1 MQFVG
6 RSRAESSEVTEAIL
20 SFLGFATM
28 TSASESSLAYVSAL
42 NVLISASPLL
52 VIAMVSHSMDLK
64 LESPITVGC
73 LRSFVQ
79 LSILGLILQ
88 PIFVAGEEHCWVVLA
103 YVLLMILLTASESVS
118 RTKYQFH
125 GMFGFVLV
133 ALLINVAAISI
144 FAFGFIIKPQPVLW
158 EPQYVIPI
166 TGMILGNCI
175 NGISL
180 SLNNLLTSLVENQHE
195 VDLLLSF
202 GADSTE
208 ASSRIVREA
217 VRTGTM
223 PLLNGMAVIG
233 IVSIPGMMTGQI
245 LGGTPV
251 MEAARYQMV
260 IIYLITISSFGSILT
275 IVFLSLR
282 VVFDVSTDMLHVDRL
297 VMRKEKRSFLDT
309 ITFCCRSLCRCCS
322 GVCTHRS
329 QPSGESRPLAED
341 IETSPYA
348 MPGCQIQISTLIPSS
363 DNQICLNV
371 NGVSQSFATT
381 NGKGRRFLFHDL
393 SFALRKNEIL
403 LVGGPSGS
411 GKSQLLRV
419 IAGLS
424 PQDSDGGSLM
434 LQGRPRKLN
443 DMAMWRQHVRYVS
456 QSTVDTPGT
465 PRDFIDRITSFRSR
479 RRDSGS
485 LSHDEMM
492 VLCRDF
498 LTSWG
503 MEASSLEKSWSML
516 SGGEAQRI
524 IVAIALASHPRVL
537 LLDECTSAL
546 DLATKILVEQSVE
559 AFAKT
564 NDSCVLWVTHD
575 VEQVKRMSRPGDS

>member
-1 MQFVG
+1 
-6 RSRAESSEVTEAIL
+6 
-20 SFLGFATM
+20 M
-28 TSASESSLAYVSAL
+28 TFTSTSESSLADVSFL
-42 NVLISASPLL
+42 NVLISASPFLL
-52 VIAMVSHSMDLK
+52 IALVSHSMDLK

-88 PIFVAGEEHCWVVLA
+88 PIFVAGEGHCWVVLA
-103 YVLLMILLTASESVS
+103 YVLLMILITASESAS
-118 RTKYQFH
+118 RTKYLFH

-133 ALLINVAAISI
+133 ALLVNVGAISI
-144 FAFGFIIKPQPVLW
+144 FAFGLTIKPQPVVW

-180 SLNNLLTSLVENQHE
+180 SLNSLLTALVENQHE
-195 VDLLLSF
+195 VDLLLAF
-202 GADSTE
+202 GADATE

-223 PLLNGMAVIG
+223 PMLNGMAVIG

-282 VVFDVSTDMLHVDRL
+282 VVFDVSTDILHVDRL
-297 VMRKEKRSFLDT
+297 VKRKEKRSFLDT
-309 ITFCCRSLCRCCS
+309 ISFCCRSLCQCCS
-322 GVCTHRS
+322 GLGTLRS
-329 QPSGESRPLAED
+329 QPGGESRPLTED
-341 IETSPYA
+341 IETPPYV
-348 MPGCQIQISTLIPSS
+348 MPGCQIQISALIPSS
-363 DNQICLNV
+363 DNQICLQV
-371 NGVSQSFATT
+371 DGVSQSFDIT

-393 SFALRKNEIL
+393 SFAVKNNEIL

-424 PQDSDGGSLM
+424 RQDSDGGSLM
-434 LQGRPRKLN
+434 LQGWTRNMN
-443 DMAMWRQHVRYVS
+443 DMAMWRHHVRYVS

-465 PRDFIDRITSFRSR
+465 PRDFIDRIASFRSR

-485 LSHDEMM
+485 LSHNEMLM
-492 VLCRDF
+492 MCHDF
-498 LTSWG
+498 LIAWG
-503 MEASSLEKSWSML
+503 MEASDLEKNWSRL
-516 SGGEAQRI
+516 SGGEAQRV
-524 IVAIALASHPRVL
+524 IVAIALASRPRVL

-564 NDSCVLWVTHD
+564 SESSVLWVTHD
-575 VEQVKRMSRPGDS
+575 VEQVKRMSQPRDN